1 MDDNRYRI
9 KGINILDIIEHE
21 MVMLWCTD
29 EIPNLIKEDEEFIE
43 VITSALM
50 LEKRYWKLRAFPI
63 KLKSRAKKKLPQSCS
78 KRCHL
83 ASSRL

>member
-1 MDDNRYRI
+1 MDDNSYRI

-50 LEKRYWKLRAFPI
+50 LEKRYW
-63 KLKSRAKKKLPQSCS
+63 S
-78 KRCHL
+78 KYMVIGE
-83 ASSRL
+83 S

>member
-1 MDDNRYRI
+1 MYDNRYRI
-9 KGINILDIIEHE
+9 KDVNIIDIIETE

-50 LEKRYWKLRAFPI
+50 LEKSYW
-63 KLKSRAKKKLPQSCS
+63 S
-78 KRCHL
+78 KFMVIGE
-83 ASSRL
+83 S

>member
-1 MDDNRYRI
+1 MDDNRYRV
-9 KGINILDIIEHE
+9 KGVNIIDIIETE

-50 LEKRYWKLRAFPI
+50 LEKGYW
-63 KLKSRAKKKLPQSCS
+63 S
-78 KRCHL
+78 KFMVIGE
-83 ASSRL
+83 S

>member
-9 KGINILDIIEHE
+9 KDVNIIDIIETE

-50 LEKRYWKLRAFPI
+50 LEKSYW
-63 KLKSRAKKKLPQSCS
+63 S
-78 KRCHL
+78 KFMVIGE
-83 ASSRL
+83 S